1 MVEKEQYLIDR
12 KDKSIREKVR
22 FRQKEMKR
30 NQQRRYMSSQV
41 VDRHLPFQ
49 LVTEEKRNS

>member
-41 VDRHLPFQ
+41 VDRHEPF
-49 LVTEEKRNS
+49 